1 MKKEFLLGF
10 KIVEDK
16 DNELINIMKSQFVTN
31 YTDSTFL
38 ATLQANLRA
47 CNSFCFSVSFIKKAG
62 LVLLANDIKSA
73 IERGARGKLITSTYQ
88 NFTDVESLKF
98 FLKLVLAYENFE
110 CHLEDECF
118 YDEKNFST
126 CGFHTKGYLF
136 EFDERCELIIG
147 SSNIT
152 RYALLKNI
160 EWDLVVNCRN
170 GDEPYISAYA
180 EFEDLWNKTI
190 NLTQERIEIY
200 AQKLNF
206 AIERWDM
213 DYDLAAQRVN
223 PNYMQR
229 KALKELN
236 RNRAIGIDRALVI
249 SATGSGKTYLAAF
262 DALNFAPNRLLYVVH
277 EGSILRKSL
286 ETFQMVFGGLK
297 TCGMYTGESKEID
310 TDFIFSTNVSMCRSL
325 ELFDKKE
332 FDYIIIDE
340 CHHAVADTYR
350 KIIDYFEPEFLL
362 GLTATENRM
371 DNQDVVELFG
381 NNIPYELRL
390 RDAIINDL
398 IVPFHYYGIRD
409 ELIDYGL
416 SDTAERRL
424 IAQLANEDNCNF
436 IHQQIEKHRHK
447 GQKLKALAFCRNVQ
461 HARMM
466 AENMSGFYHTAFLT
480 GQNKTGERI
489 RAYNDLQ
496 SDNRNLEILFA
507 VDILNEGVDI
517 PGVNMV
523 LFLRPTESSTIF
535 IQQLGRGLRKYAN
548 KEYVTILDFI
558 GNSYKRS
565 VHIALAL
572 GSLSK
577 GYILEKKLLKLMV
590 REDFKLLGLEEY
602 GVKIHIDDLSKEE
615 ILQHI
620 ENENF
625 NQLRYLKKDY
635 QNFKSYLKLQSYPK
649 HVDYMNS
656 DYAPNLLKF
665 MKIKINGQK
674 TNSYYKFLVGIGE
687 EVPLFSEKQIKAIN
701 YLSNLLPLVRRHE
714 FLIVKCL
721 LNGEYREEKIRP
733 WLENEIGGFAN
744 EQFDHAMQFMKEGG
758 VITHSE
764 NEIKFGCEVEPEFED
779 YVKDLV
785 EYGLSQYSVRYTN
798 DEDDFL
804 LYQDY
809 RQDQA
814 LLKILENPKHNQYGS
829 YYKNG
834 NMYIFAGLKKDS
846 TVQEHL
852 NYKDRFL
859 DKETFQWES
868 IANISAKDEQLQKEC
883 KEVFIFVRKVNSENG
898 ITLPYTFVGKG
909 RLQNPRK
916 NATSNGSILYDIHLD
931 NPLPNDLM
939 EDFQWIA

>member
-1 MKKEFLLGF
+1 MESRFL
-10 KIVEDK
+10 
-16 DNELINIMKSQFVTN
+16 TN
-31 YTDSTFL
+31 YTETSFL
-38 ATLQANLRA
+38 ATIQANLRT
-47 CNSFCFSVSFIKKAG
+47 CKEFLFSVSFIKKAG

-73 IERGARGKLITSTYQ
+73 LERGAKGKLITSTYQ
-88 NFTDVESLKF
+88 NFTDVESLNF
-98 FLKLVLAYENFE
+98 FLKLAVAFENFE
-110 CHLEDECF
+110 CHLDDECF
-118 YDEKNFST
+118 YDEKNYT
-126 CGFHTKGYLF
+126 TKGFHTKGYLF
-136 EFDERCELIIG
+136 GFDNRCELIVG

-160 EWDLVVNCRN
+160 EWDLVVDCQKE
-170 GDEPYISAYA
+170 DEAYLSACN
-180 EFEDLWNKTI
+180 EFDDLWNKTLE
-190 NLTQERIEIY
+190 LTQERINLY
-200 AQKLNF
+200 AQKINF

-213 DYDLAAQRVN
+213 DYDLAEQKIK

-236 RNRAIGIDRALVI
+236 RNRAIGVGRALVV

-262 DALNFAPNRLLYVVH
+262 DALNFAPNKLLYVVH

-286 ETFQMVFGGLK
+286 ETFQEVFGGLK
-297 TCGMYTGESKEID
+297 TCGMYSGEAKELEA
-310 TDFIFSTNVSMCRSL
+310 DFIFSTNVSMCRSL
-325 ELFDKKE
+325 ELFNKKE

-409 ELIDYGL
+409 NLVDYGL
-416 SDTAERRL
+416 TDSAERRL
-424 IAQLANEDNCNF
+424 IAQISGEENCAF
-436 IHQQIEKHRHK
+436 IQQQIESHRPQ
-447 GQKLKALAFCRNVQ
+447 GQKLKALAFCRNIQ

-466 AENMSGFYHTAFLT
+466 AENLGEHYHTAFLS
-480 GQNKTGERI
+480 GKNKTGERI

-496 SDNRNLEILFA
+496 SDNKELEILFA

-535 IQQLGRGLRKYAN
+535 IQQLGRGLRKYQN
-548 KEYVTILDFI
+548 KSYVTILDFI

-577 GYILEKKLLKLMV
+577 GYILEKKLLKYMV
-590 REDFKLLGLEEY
+590 KDDFRVLGLENY
-602 GVKIHIDDLSKEE
+602 GVKIMIDDLSKEE
-615 ILQHI
+615 ILHNI
-620 ENENF
+620 DNENF
-625 NQLRYLKKDY
+625 NQIRYLKKDY
-635 QNFKSYLKLQSYPK
+635 QNFKSYLKSPTYPK
-649 HVDYMNS
+649 HMDYVNS

-665 MKIKINGQK
+665 MKIKINGTK
-674 TNSYYKFLVGIGE
+674 TNSYYGFLKGIE
-687 EVPLFSEKQIKAIN
+687 EDVPLFTDEQITAID
-701 YLSNLLPLVRRHE
+701 YISSLLPLVRRHE
-714 FLIVKCL
+714 FLVVKHL
-721 LNGEYREEKIRP
+721 LNGVTSESVIRQLVGEEIS
-733 WLENEIGGFAN
+733 GYTD
-744 EQFDHAMQFMKEGG
+744 EQMDHALQFMREGG
-758 VITHSE
+758 VISQSE
-764 NEIKFGCEVEPEFED
+764 GNVRFRCSVEPEFVE
-779 YVKDLV
+779 YVKDLL
-785 EYGLSQYSVRYTN
+785 EYGLSQYTVRYK

-814 LLKILENPKHNQYGS
+814 LLKILENPKHNQLGT

-834 NMYIFAGLKKDS
+834 NMYIFAGLKKDDS
-846 TVQEHL
+846 VQAHL
-852 NYKDRFL
+852 NYKDKFL
-859 DKETFQWES
+859 DSETFQWES
-868 IANISAKDEQLQKEC
+868 IAHISAKEEYLQQTC
-883 KEVFIFVRKVNSENG
+883 KQAFVFVRKVKTENG
-898 ITLPYTFVGKG
+898 ITLPFTFVGTG
-909 RLQNPRK
+909 QLHNPRK
-916 NATSNGSILYDIHLD
+916 DATTNGSILYDIHMD
-931 NPLPNDLM
+931 SPLPDDLM
-939 EDFQWIA
+939 EDFKWTA

>member
-1 MKKEFLLGF
+1 MESRFL
-10 KIVEDK
+10 
-16 DNELINIMKSQFVTN
+16 TN
-31 YTDSTFL
+31 YTDTTFL
-38 ATLQANLRA
+38 ATIQTNLRM
-47 CNSFCFSVSFIKKAG
+47 CKEFCFSVSFIKKAG
-62 LVLLANDIKSA
+62 LVLLMNDIRSA
-73 IERGARGKLITSTYQ
+73 IERGAKGKLITSTYQ
-88 NFTDVESLKF
+88 NFTDVESLNS
-98 FLKLVLAYENFE
+98 FLKLALTFDNFE
-110 CHLEDECF
+110 CHLDDECF
-118 YDEKNFST
+118 YDERNYT
-126 CGFHTKGYLF
+126 TNGFHTKGYLF
-136 EFDERCELIIG
+136 DFGDRCEVIVG

-160 EWDLVVNCRN
+160 EWDLVVDCQKQ
-170 GDEPYISAYA
+170 DEAYLNA
-180 EFEDLWNKTI
+180 CKEFNDLWGKTYELTQDHI
-190 NLTQERIEIY
+190 NLY

-213 DYDLAAQRVN
+213 DYDLAEQRIK

-236 RNRAIGIDRALVI
+236 RNRAIGISRALVV

-262 DALNFAPNRLLYVVH
+262 DAMNFAPNRLLYVVH

-286 ETFQMVFGGLK
+286 ETFQDVFGGLK
-297 TCGMYTGESKEID
+297 TCGMYTGEAKELEA
-310 TDFIFSTNVSMCRSL
+310 DFIFTTNVSMCNSL

-340 CHHAVADTYR
+340 CHHAVASTYR
-350 KIIDYFEPEFLL
+350 KIIEYFEPEFLL

-416 SDTAERRL
+416 TDSAERRL
-424 IAQLANEDNCNF
+424 IAQMSDEENCDF
-436 IHQQIEKHRHK
+436 IYQQIEKHRPQ
-447 GQKLKALAFCRNVQ
+447 GQKLKALAFCRNIQ

-466 AENMSGFYHTAFLT
+466 KENMEEYYHTAFLS
-480 GQNKTGERI
+480 GKNKTGERI

-496 SDNRNLEILFA
+496 SDNKELEILFA

-535 IQQLGRGLRKYAN
+535 IQQLGRGLRKFQN
-548 KEYVTILDFI
+548 KSHVTILDFI

-577 GYILEKKLLKLMV
+577 GYILEKKLLKSMV
-590 REDFKLLGLEEY
+590 REDFKPLGLEEY
-602 GVKIHIDDLSKEE
+602 GVKISIDDLSKEE
-615 ILQHI
+615 ILHHI
-620 ENENF
+620 DKENF
-625 NQLRYLKKDY
+625 NQIRYLKKDY
-635 QNFKSYLKLQSYPK
+635 QNFKDYLKTPTFPK
-649 HVDYMNS
+649 HMDYVNS

-665 MKIKINGQK
+665 MKIRIDGKK
-674 TNSYYKFLVGIGE
+674 TESYYGFLKGIGE
-687 EVPLFSEKQIKAIN
+687 DVPLFTEEQIAAIA
-701 YLSNLLPLVRRHE
+701 YLSSMLPLVRRHE
-714 FLIVKCL
+714 FLIAQCL
-721 LNGEYREEKIRP
+721 LNDITSESQIRQI
-733 WLENEIGGFAN
+733 LSNEIGGYTD
-744 EQFDHAMQFMKEGG
+744 EQFDHALRFMVEGG
-758 VITHSE
+758 AVIADD
-764 NEIKFGCEVEPEFED
+764 GEVMFACDADPEFKEF
-779 YVKDLV
+779 VSDLLN
-785 EYGLSQYSVRYTN
+785 YGLSQYGVRYKN
-798 DEDDFL
+798 DEEDFL

-814 LLKILENPKHNQYGS
+814 LLKILENPKHNQYGT

-834 NMYIFAGLKKDS
+834 NMYIFAGLKKDDS
-846 TVQEHL
+846 VQDHL
-852 NYKDRFL
+852 NYKDKFL

-868 IANISAKDEQLQKEC
+868 IANITEKDIEKQRTSKQA
-883 KEVFIFVRKVNSENG
+883 FIFVRKVKVENG
-898 ITLPYTFVGKG
+898 ITLPFTFVGTG
-909 RLQNPRK
+909 QLHNPRTD
-916 NATSNGSILYDIHLD
+916 ATTNGSILYDIHMD
-931 NPLPNDLM
+931 TPLPDDLM
-939 EDFQWIA
+939 EDFKWTA